1 MCFDTISDGEGE
13 CWQISK
19 CEIVKLRNWNYKSTK
34 MRCCDCISDVI
45 QQEWSRNF
53 EIWYLVKNY
62 DRISKTIYNRSSTFE
77 NVKMPESQ
85 FVFCLVN
92 VEGPLNQRLLI
103 SAMLRSSQAADKQK
117 EANIRENGYFLYK
130 ILLKKTQFQVSVL
143 WYIDRLPGLNT
154 KRPVTYSQMG
164 KPKMPLQLIK
174 NTLSSSRLCSQA
186 TVYSVCGKYYVLS
199 TTRYINWSRAQS
211 GSQRG
216 GGQDNSWPVL
226 L

>member
-1 MCFDTISDGEGE
+1 MNGDDGRGCDSDDGHTYVAVTTLLYWKYSNLYILNITNDSKIMCFDTISDGEGE

-53 EIWYLVKNY
+53 EIWYPVKNY

-85 FVFCLVN
+85 FVFCLMIFVN
-92 VEGPLNQRLLI
+92 ECGPLNQRLLI

-117 EANIRENGYFLYK
+117 EANIRENGYF
-130 ILLKKTQFQVSVL
+130 
-143 WYIDRLPGLNT
+143 
-154 KRPVTYSQMG
+154 
-164 KPKMPLQLIK
+164 
-174 NTLSSSRLCSQA
+174 
-186 TVYSVCGKYYVLS
+186 
-199 TTRYINWSRAQS
+199 
-211 GSQRG
+211 
-216 GGQDNSWPVL
+216 
-226 L
+226 